1 MCVNDGCIGLCVH
14 RRWPIERHRKSID
27 FGRERGCVSPYLA
40 TLHTPARVQT
50 RVEFVGLACDMS
62 SNCTRSHWDYRL
74 EREQAACTRGTTIVS
89 TGYQGTTRVCYVCRS
104 TKTQT
109 SERSDEVSSYL
120 MVAGHYISMYIEVTE
135 DHLYN
140 TQNSERS
147 DEVSP
152 HLMVAGVKGMYI

>member
-1 MCVNDGCIGLCVH
+1 MHWCVYWCVGASTLVPRTPPKEHRLRPRGPCRPPFMRSIHLC
-14 RRWPIERHRKSID
+14 PCPTS
-27 FGRERGCVSPYLA
+27 F
-40 TLHTPARVQT
+40 
-50 RVEFVGLACDMS
+50 EFVALAGDMS